1 MNHVELLKIKNYLKN
16 YTTTDL
22 NMLLKL
28 KNLLKNPLQ
37 MTKKKTTTQTIKSVA
52 KKVGFTKFDV
62 FNIGVPEK
70 IRENV
75 DLKNVRTPFIPFG
88 DDNLFPQFLAE
99 IKRQSPTHRAILG
112 QKKILSIGKQFHSE
126 NDNVQNFIDDVNQ
139 GESMREVYGRLM
151 DDYYS
156 FGNGFLQIVKYD
168 GGINMFHID
177 ATKCRISKNQEH
189 VYIHPNWEKY
199 GTSKEDTMIV
209 PIYPKFEKNTTIIHF
224 KDYEP
229 TFNYYGLPDFV
240 ASLEWLKIDWE
251 LQSYNHSK
259 FKNNF
264 TPSAIVEIN
273 GDMGEEEAEQ
283 LVKDAQ
289 NRWTGKGNN
298 SKILFL
304 VKNGDTAPAN
314 VTILSDTADGSFMEL
329 QKLTSQNIITSH
341 RWQPAMSG
349 IVSAGK
355 LSSTGNEIRVAWE
368 MVMGTVIKD
377 VEELLFNKIKQV
389 IGEITSLDIDDFQII
404 YEPPVSYVSDIVP
417 NKILTI
423 NEQREMLGFESN
435 ENGDRMLSVTEK
447 IE

>member
-1 MNHVELLKIKNYLKN
+1 
-16 YTTTDL
+16 
-22 NMLLKL
+22 
-28 KNLLKNPLQ
+28 
-37 MTKKKTTTQTIKSVA
+37 MTKKRTTTQTIKKVA
-52 KKVGFTKFDV
+52 KNVGFTKFDV

-75 DLKNVRTPFIPFG
+75 DLKTVRTPFIPFG

-126 NDNVQNFIDDVNQ
+126 NEVVQRFIDDVNQ
-139 GESMREVYGRLM
+139 GESMREVYGRIM

-156 FGNGFLQIVKYD
+156 FGNAFMQIVRYE
-168 GGINMFHID
+168 GGINLYHID

-199 GTSKEDTMIV
+199 GTTKEDTVIV
-209 PIYPKFEKNTTIIHF
+209 PIYPKFEKNTAIIHF

-273 GDMGEEEAEQ
+273 GDMGEEEAET

-289 NRWTGKGNN
+289 KRWTGKGNN

-304 VKNGDTAPAN
+304 VKNGDTSPAN
-314 VTILSDTADGSFMEL
+314 VTVLSDTADGSFMDL
-329 QKLTSQNIITSH
+329 QRLTSQNIITSH

-349 IVSAGK
+349 IVSSGK

-389 IGEITSLDIDDFQII
+389 IKETSSLDIDDFQII

-417 NKILTI
+417 NQILTI
-423 NEQREMLGFESN
+423 NEQREMLGFEST
-435 ENGDRMLSVTEK
+435 EFGDRMLGKNEKTE
-447 IE
+447 

>member
-1 MNHVELLKIKNYLKN
+1 MAR
-16 YTTTDL
+16 
-22 NMLLKL
+22 
-28 KNLLKNPLQ
+28 
-37 MTKKKTTTQTIKSVA
+37 KKTTTQTIKSVG
-52 KKVGFTKFDV
+52 KKLGFTKFDI

-75 DLKNVRTPFIPFG
+75 DLKSIRTPFIPFG

-112 QKKILSIGKQFHSE
+112 QKKILSIGKQFASE
-126 NDNVQNFIDDVNQ
+126 DPLVQKFINDVNT

-156 FGNGFLQIVKYD
+156 FGNAFLQIVQHEAGVNLY
-168 GGINMFHID
+168 HID
-177 ATKCRISKNQEH
+177 ATKCRISKNQQH
-189 VYIHPNWEKY
+189 VYIHPNWAKY
-199 GTSKEDTMIV
+199 NSSKEDTVIV
-209 PIYPKFEKNTTIIHF
+209 PVYPNFERKTAIIHF

-240 ASLEWLKIDWE
+240 ASLEWLAIDWE

-289 NRWTGKGNN
+289 KRWTGKGNN

-304 VKNGDTAPAN
+304 VKNGDTSPAN
-314 VTILSDTADGSFMEL
+314 VTVLSDNSDGSFMEL
-329 QKLTSQNIITSH
+329 QRLTSQNIITSH

-355 LSSTGNEIRVAWE
+355 MNSTGSEIRIAWE
-368 MVMGTVIKD
+368 MVMGTIIKD
-377 VEELLFNKIKQV
+377 VEELLFNKITQV
-389 IGEITSLDIDDFQII
+389 LKEQTNLAIDDFQIV
-404 YEPPVSYVSDIVP
+404 YEPPVSYISDIVP
-417 NKILTI
+417 NQVLTI
-423 NEQREMLGFESN
+423 NEQRELLGFEAT
-435 ENGDRMLSVTEK
+435 EYGDRMLGKNEKTE
-447 IE
+447 

>member
-1 MNHVELLKIKNYLKN
+1 
-16 YTTTDL
+16 
-22 NMLLKL
+22 
-28 KNLLKNPLQ
+28 
-37 MTKKKTTTQTIKSVA
+37 MTKKRTTTQTIKKVA
-52 KKVGFTKFDV
+52 KNVGFTKFDV

-75 DLKNVRTPFIPFG
+75 DLKTVRTPFIPFG

-126 NDNVQNFIDDVNQ
+126 NEMVQRFIDDVNQ
-139 GESMREVYGRLM
+139 GESMREVYGRIM

-156 FGNGFLQIVKYD
+156 FGNAFLQIVKYE
-168 GGINMFHID
+168 GGINLYHID

-199 GTSKEDTMIV
+199 GTTKEDTVIV
-209 PIYPKFEKNTTIIHF
+209 PIYPKFEKNTAIIHF

-273 GDMGEEEAEQ
+273 GDMGEEEAET

-289 NRWTGKGNN
+289 KRWTGKGNN

-304 VKNGDTAPAN
+304 VKNGDTSPAN
-314 VTILSDTADGSFMEL
+314 VTVLSDTADGSFMDL
-329 QKLTSQNIITSH
+329 QRLTSQNIITSH

-349 IVSAGK
+349 IVSSGK

-389 IGEITSLDIDDFQII
+389 IKETSSLDIDDFQII

-417 NKILTI
+417 NQILTI
-423 NEQREMLGFESN
+423 NEQREMLGFEST
-435 ENGDRMLSVTEK
+435 EFGDRMLGKNEKTE
-447 IE
+447 

>member
-1 MNHVELLKIKNYLKN
+1 
-16 YTTTDL
+16 
-22 NMLLKL
+22 
-28 KNLLKNPLQ
+28 
-37 MTKKKTTTQTIKSVA
+37 MTKKRTTTQTIKKVA
-52 KKVGFTKFDV
+52 KNVGFTKFDV

-75 DLKNVRTPFIPFG
+75 DLKTVRTPFIPFG

-126 NDNVQNFIDDVNQ
+126 NEMVQRFIDDVNQ
-139 GESMREVYGRLM
+139 GESMREVYGRIM

-156 FGNGFLQIVKYD
+156 FGNAFMQIVRYE
-168 GGINMFHID
+168 GGINLYHID

-199 GTSKEDTMIV
+199 GTTKEDTVIV
-209 PIYPKFEKNTTIIHF
+209 PIYPKFEKNTAIIHF

-273 GDMGEEEAEQ
+273 GDMGEEEAET

-289 NRWTGKGNN
+289 KRWTGKGNN

-304 VKNGDTAPAN
+304 VKNGDTSPAN
-314 VTILSDTADGSFMEL
+314 VTVLSDTADGSFMDL
-329 QKLTSQNIITSH
+329 QRLTSQNIITSH

-349 IVSAGK
+349 IVSSGK

-389 IGEITSLDIDDFQII
+389 IKETSSLDIDDFQII

-417 NKILTI
+417 NQILTI
-423 NEQREMLGFESN
+423 NEQREMLGFEST
-435 ENGDRMLSVTEK
+435 EFGDRMLGKNEKTE
-447 IE
+447 

>member
-1 MNHVELLKIKNYLKN
+1 
-16 YTTTDL
+16 
-22 NMLLKL
+22 
-28 KNLLKNPLQ
+28 
-37 MTKKKTTTQTIKSVA
+37 MTKKRTTKQTIKQVA
-52 KKVGFTKFDV
+52 KNVGFTKFDV
-62 FNIGVPEK
+62 FNMGVPEK

-75 DLKNVRTPFIPFG
+75 DLRNVRTPFIPFG
-88 DDNLFPQFLAE
+88 DDNLFPQFLAQ

-112 QKKILSIGKQFHSE
+112 QKKILSIGKQFHSD
-126 NDNVQNFIDDVNQ
+126 NDNVQSFIDDVNQ

-156 FGNGFLQIVKYD
+156 FGNAFLQIVKYD
-168 GGINMFHID
+168 GGINLYHID
-177 ATKCRISKNQEH
+177 ATKCRISKNQKH

-199 GTSKEDTMIV
+199 GTTKEDTLIV
-209 PIYPKFEKNTTIIHF
+209 PIYPKFEKNTAILHF

-240 ASLEWLKIDWE
+240 GALEGWLQIDWE

-289 NRWTGKGNN
+289 TRWTGKGNN

-304 VKNGDTAPAN
+304 VKNGDTSPAN
-314 VTILSDTADGSFMEL
+314 VTVLSDTSDGSFMDL
-329 QKLTSQNIITSH
+329 QKLTSQNIITAH

-349 IVSAGK
+349 IVSSGK

-389 IGEITSLDIDDFQII
+389 IKETTTLDINDFQII

-417 NKILTI
+417 NQILTI
-423 NEQREMLGFESN
+423 NEQREMLGFEST
-435 ENGDRMLSVTEK
+435 EFGDRMLGKNEKTE
-447 IE
+447 

>member
-1 MNHVELLKIKNYLKN
+1 
-16 YTTTDL
+16 
-22 NMLLKL
+22 
-28 KNLLKNPLQ
+28 

-417 NKILTI
+417 NQILTI

>member
-1 MNHVELLKIKNYLKN
+1 
-16 YTTTDL
+16 
-22 NMLLKL
+22 
-28 KNLLKNPLQ
+28 
-37 MTKKKTTTQTIKSVA
+37 MTKKRTTKQAI
-52 KKVGFTKFDV
+52 KKVSQKLGFTKFDV

-75 DLKNVRTPFIPFG
+75 NLDTIRTPFIPFG

-99 IKRQSPTHRAILG
+99 LKRQSPTHRAILA

-126 NDNVQNFIDDVNQ
+126 DESVENFINDVNSD
-139 GESMREVYGRLM
+139 GESMREVYGRLI

-156 FGNGFLQIVKYD
+156 FGNAYLQIVKYE
-168 GGINMFHID
+168 GGINLFHID
-177 ATKCRISKNQEH
+177 ATKCRISKNQQH
-189 VYIHPNWEKY
+189 VYIHPDWAKY
-199 GTSKEDTMIV
+199 TTTKEDTAVV
-209 PIYPKFEKNTTIIHF
+209 PIYPKFEKNTAILHF

-273 GDMGEEEAEQ
+273 GDMGEEEAER

-289 NRWTGKGNN
+289 QKWTGKGNN

-304 VKNGDTAPAN
+304 VKNGDTSPAN
-314 VTILSDTADGSFMEL
+314 VTILNDTADGSFMEL
-329 QKLTSQNIITSH
+329 QRLTSQNIITAH

-355 LSSTGNEIRVAWE
+355 LNSTGNEIRVAWE
-368 MVMGTVIKD
+368 MVMGSVIKE
-377 VEELLFNKIKQV
+377 VEELLFSKIQQV
-389 IGEITSLDIDDFQII
+389 IGETTLLHIDDFQVV
-404 YEPPVSYVSDIVP
+404 YEPPVSFVSDIVP
-417 NKILTI
+417 NQVLTI
-423 NEQREMLGFESN
+423 NEQRELLGFEAT
-435 ENGDRMLSVTEK
+435 EHGDRMLSTKEKTE
-447 IE
+447 

>member
-1 MNHVELLKIKNYLKN
+1 
-16 YTTTDL
+16 
-22 NMLLKL
+22 
-28 KNLLKNPLQ
+28 
-37 MTKKKTTTQTIKSVA
+37 MTKKRTTKQTIKKVA
-52 KKVGFTKFDV
+52 NKIGFTKFDI
-62 FNIGVPEK
+62 FNVGVPEK
-70 IRENV
+70 VRENV
-75 DLKNVRTPFIPFG
+75 DLKNIRTPFIPCG

-99 IKRQSPTHRAILG
+99 VKRQSPTHRAILG

-126 NDNVQNFIDDVNQ
+126 NEFVQKFIDDVNQ

-156 FGNGFLQIVKYD
+156 FGNAYLQIVKYE
-168 GGINMFHID
+168 GGINLYHID
-177 ATKCRISKNQEH
+177 ATKCRISKDQEYI
-189 VYIHPNWEKY
+189 YIHPNWAKY
-199 GTSKEDTMIV
+199 GTSKEDTVVV
-209 PIYPKFEKNTTIIHF
+209 PVYPKVEKNTSIIHF

-240 ASLEWLKIDWE
+240 ASLEWLAIDWE

-273 GDMGEEEAEQ
+273 GDMGEEEAEK

-289 NRWTGKGNN
+289 QKWTGKGNN

-304 VKNGDTAPAN
+304 VKNGDTSPAN

-329 QKLTSQNIITSH
+329 QRLTSQNIITSH

-355 LSSTGNEIRVAWE
+355 LNSTGSEIRVAWE
-368 MVMGTVIKD
+368 MVMGTIIKD

-389 IGEITSLDIDDFQII
+389 IKDHTLLHIDDFQII
-404 YEPPVSYVSDIVP
+404 YEPPVSYISEIVP
-417 NKILTI
+417 NQVLTI
-423 NEQREMLGFESN
+423 NEQRELLGFEST
-435 ENGDRMLSVTEK
+435 EFGDTMLTKESKTE
-447 IE
+447 

>member
-1 MNHVELLKIKNYLKN
+1 
-16 YTTTDL
+16 
-22 NMLLKL
+22 
-28 KNLLKNPLQ
+28 
-37 MTKKKTTTQTIKSVA
+37 MTKKRTTTQTIKKVA
-52 KKVGFTKFDV
+52 NKIGFTKFDV
-62 FNIGVPEK
+62 FNVGVPAK
-70 IRENV
+70 VRENV
-75 DLKNVRTPFIPFG
+75 DIKTLRTPFIPFG

-112 QKKILSIGKQFHSE
+112 QKKILSIGRQFHSE
-126 NDNVQNFIDDVNQ
+126 NENVQNFIDDVNQ

-199 GTSKEDTMIV
+199 GTSKDDTIIV
-209 PIYPKFEKNTTIIHF
+209 PIYPKFEKNTAIIHF

-273 GDMGEEEAEQ
+273 GDMGEEEAEK

-289 NRWTGKGNN
+289 QKWTGSDNN

-314 VTILSDTADGSFMEL
+314 VTILSDTSDGSFMEL
-329 QKLTSQNIITSH
+329 QRLTSQNIITSH

-389 IGEITSLDIDDFQII
+389 IEETTPLDIDDFQIL

-417 NKILTI
+417 NQVLTI
-423 NEQREMLGFESN
+423 NEQREMLGFEST
-435 ENGDRMLSVTEK
+435 ENGDRMLSTNEK

>member
-1 MNHVELLKIKNYLKN
+1 
-16 YTTTDL
+16 
-22 NMLLKL
+22 
-28 KNLLKNPLQ
+28 
-37 MTKKKTTTQTIKSVA
+37 MTKKRTTKQTIKKVA
-52 KKVGFTKFDV
+52 KNIGFTKFDV
-62 FNIGVPEK
+62 FNMGVPEK

-75 DLKNVRTPFIPFG
+75 DLRNVRTPFIPFG

-126 NDNVQNFIDDVNQ
+126 NDNVQRFIDDVNQ

-156 FGNGFLQIVKYD
+156 FGNAFLQIVKYD
-168 GGINMFHID
+168 GGINLYHID
-177 ATKCRISKNQEH
+177 ATKCRISKNQKH

-199 GTSKEDTMIV
+199 GISKEDTVIV
-209 PIYPKFEKNTTIIHF
+209 PIYPKFEKNTAIIHF

-240 ASLEWLKIDWE
+240 GALEGWLQIDWE
-251 LQSYNHSK
+251 LQNYNHSK

-289 NRWTGKGNN
+289 TRWTGKGNN

-304 VKNGDTAPAN
+304 VKNGDTSPAN
-314 VTILSDTADGSFMEL
+314 VTVLSDTADGSFMDL
-329 QKLTSQNIITSH
+329 QKLTSQNIITAH

-349 IVSAGK
+349 IVSSGK

-389 IGEITSLDIDDFQII
+389 IKETTTLDIDDFQII

-417 NKILTI
+417 NQILTI
-423 NEQREMLGFESN
+423 NEQREMLGFEAT
-435 ENGDRMLSVTEK
+435 EFGDRMLGKNEKTE
-447 IE
+447 